1 MNEFQIRQIRNYLLS
16 KNLPIDLLIEV
27 EDHFVMQIGEIMKNE
42 HIDFDTAFYQVKV
55 LWEEELSFPKYKIQ
69 FNLNDVTHFVRK
81 INRNILRETL
91 KKTFLY
97 SVIIGAF
104 VFGGVLF
111 FNENT
116 FKHFSFIAF
125 LAIFLA
131 PLLGYILKW
140 KDFQLAKKYDRYVL
154 TYYQNFILIVAGGSG
169 AFSSMIYQYKAQ
181 TFPVLYQFLTGIFTP
196 EGIFS
201 FFGCFMLIVWSVFN
215 VICQLKYLGQINKV
229 KPYLYYLKESS

>member
-1 MNEFQIRQIRNYLLS
+1 MDEFQIRQIRNYLLS

-27 EDHFVMQIGEIMKNE
+27 EDHFVMQIADIMKREDIN
-42 HIDFDTAFYQVKV
+42 FDNAFYQVKI
-55 LWEEELSFPKYKIQ
+55 LWENELSFPKYKIQ

-91 KKTFLY
+91 KKTFFY
-97 SVIIGAF
+97 SIITGTF
-104 VFGGVLF
+104 VFGGILF
-111 FNENT
+111 FNENI
-116 FKHFSFIAF
+116 FKNFSFIAF

-169 AFSSMIYQYKAQ
+169 AFAQILFRYHEISPELYK
-181 TFPVLYQFLTGIFTP
+181 TLTGAFTP
-196 EGIFS
+196 EGIFA
-201 FFGCFMLIVWSVFN
+201 FFGCFMMIVWSVFN

-229 KPYLYYLKESS
+229 KPYLYYLKASS